1 MSTAPLPFPGPKT
14 VAGWWTRFAPDATA
28 LVAGTVAFTRVEV
41 GVTGTEP
48 APPDPLVAA
57 VLRALA
63 VTGPATAADLDRR
76 LHVGPAR
83 VEAALR
89 DAADRGLTDPPV
101 RSVYSPGPGTPPT
114 DVGRSQR
121 VVKRIRLAFRD
132 GQFLP
137 APDTGPF
144 AVGTGGPSEV
154 HPIREWVVAAAG
166 RPAAWKRDANF
177 PDIAPDAVAA
187 PEIGWRGVP
196 LFRPDAL
203 TAVVTRTTADGVAVF
218 PAAGPDWHLAGDPL
232 FTLAGEP
239 AAAAFPELFA
249 APPDADLRAAWQGW
263 AKSRSVPADDL
274 AACRLALSGAK
285 LEVHAPGV
293 LAAWLRANR
302 ADVFRGDTW
311 VWVGDGPLRRAAVL
325 VVW

>member
-28 LVAGTVAFTRVEV
+28 LAAGTISFTRIEV
-41 GVTGTEP
+41 GVIGTDL
-48 APPDPLVAA
+48 APPDPLIAA

-63 VTGPATAADLDRR
+63 AGPGTAADLDRL

-89 DAADRGLTDPPV
+89 DAAERGLLDAPV
-101 RSVYSPGPGTPPT
+101 RSVYSPRPGPTSSPPAF
-114 DVGRSQR
+114 RP
-121 VVKRIRLAFRD
+121 VVRRIRLAFRD

-144 AVGTGGPSEV
+144 AAATGGPSEV
-154 HPIREWVVAAAG
+154 PPVREWVVAAAG
-166 RPAAWKRDANF
+166 RPTAWKRDANF

-187 PEIGWRGVP
+187 PDIGWRGVP

-203 TAVVTRTTADGVAVF
+203 SAVVTRTTPDGIAVF

-232 FTLAGEP
+232 LALAGEP
-239 AAAAFPELFA
+239 AAAGFPELFA
-249 APPDADLRAAWQGW
+249 DPLDADLRAAWQGW
-263 AKSRSVPADDL
+263 AKGRSVPADDL
-274 AACRLALSGAK
+274 AACRLALNGAK
-285 LEVHAPGV
+285 LEVHAPDA
-293 LAAWLRANR
+293 LAGWLRANR

-325 VVW
+325 AVR